1 MRISGFQILKIVQI
15 AQFGCDFAV
24 TKIVAVLIFA
34 TFCPQ
39 GIRKGSRQASNGT
52 IATTWL
58 GLTGRM
64 CDAAGGDMVE
74 FTKTIKDPLGL
85 HARPVALLYDIIA
98 KHRSDV
104 SVSIGDRHTDGRDV
118 MGLMA
123 LYGECGEDII
133 FRVSGVDEASC
144 VTSIRNLSL

>member
-1 MRISGFQILKIVQI
+1 MRAFPRFLWNGGAPVTYNNYHVAGF
-15 AQFGCDFAV
+15 A
-24 TKIVAVLIFA
+24 
-34 TFCPQ
+34 
-39 GIRKGSRQASNGT
+39 
-52 IATTWL
+52 
-58 GLTGRM
+58 GRM
-64 CDAAGGDMVE
+64 YDAVGGDMVE

>member
-1 MRISGFQILKIVQI
+1 MRAFPRFLWDGGAPVTYNNYHVAGF
-15 AQFGCDFAV
+15 A
-24 TKIVAVLIFA
+24 
-34 TFCPQ
+34 
-39 GIRKGSRQASNGT
+39 
-52 IATTWL
+52 
-58 GLTGRM
+58 GRM
-64 CDAAGGDMVE
+64 CDVAGGDMVE

>member
-1 MRISGFQILKIVQI
+1 
-15 AQFGCDFAV
+15 
-24 TKIVAVLIFA
+24 
-34 TFCPQ
+34 
-39 GIRKGSRQASNGT
+39 
-52 IATTWL
+52 
-58 GLTGRM
+58 
-64 CDAAGGDMVE
+64 MVE

-118 MGLMA
+118 IGLMA
-123 LYGECGEDII
+123 LCGECGEDVV

-144 VTSIRNLSL
+144 VTSIIILSLYSQQCNKGDSPLCCINWYDKAPQRDGPLPRLFVSYRKLFRNLNGDPFQKVNHVLVYYSEHRRG

>member
-1 MRISGFQILKIVQI
+1 MQKKCHIFRPSLSDSKRLK
-15 AQFGCDFAV
+15 
-24 TKIVAVLIFA
+24 
-34 TFCPQ
+34 
-39 GIRKGSRQASNGT
+39 
-52 IATTWL
+52 
-58 GLTGRM
+58 
-64 CDAAGGDMVE
+64 
-74 FTKTIKDPLGL
+74 
-85 HARPVALLYDIIA
+85 ARPVALLYDIIA

>member
-1 MRISGFQILKIVQI
+1 
-15 AQFGCDFAV
+15 
-24 TKIVAVLIFA
+24 
-34 TFCPQ
+34 
-39 GIRKGSRQASNGT
+39 
-52 IATTWL
+52 
-58 GLTGRM
+58 
-64 CDAAGGDMVE
+64 MVE

-98 KHRSDV
+98 RHRSDV

-144 VTSIRNLSL
+144 VTSIRNLSLSAQCNVTKGQFLCHMNWYDKARQRDSPCRALLVSYRKLFRKLNRDPFQKVNHVLVY

>member
-1 MRISGFQILKIVQI
+1 MRFPKGGRLGKRDPEFSKKMGHGFRLS
-15 AQFGCDFAV
+15 FGRYNSYHVAGFAGRLSD
-24 TKIVAVLIFA
+24 AV
-34 TFCPQ
+34 
-39 GIRKGSRQASNGT
+39 
-52 IATTWL
+52 
-58 GLTGRM
+58 
-64 CDAAGGDMVE
+64 GGDMVE

-85 HARPVALLYDIIA
+85 HARPVALLYDIVA

>member
-1 MRISGFQILKIVQI
+1 
-15 AQFGCDFAV
+15 
-24 TKIVAVLIFA
+24 
-34 TFCPQ
+34 
-39 GIRKGSRQASNGT
+39 
-52 IATTWL
+52 
-58 GLTGRM
+58 
-64 CDAAGGDMVE
+64 MVE

-118 MGLMA
+118 IGLMA
-123 LYGECGEDII
+123 LCGECGEDVV

-144 VTSIRNLSL
+144 VSRSETSRSNLNNVTRGQSPCCINWYDKAPQRDGLCRALLFRIGNFFEI

>member
-1 MRISGFQILKIVQI
+1 
-15 AQFGCDFAV
+15 
-24 TKIVAVLIFA
+24 
-34 TFCPQ
+34 
-39 GIRKGSRQASNGT
+39 
-52 IATTWL
+52 
-58 GLTGRM
+58 
-64 CDAAGGDMVE
+64 MVE

-123 LYGECGEDII
+123 TLR
-133 FRVSGVDEASC
+133 RVWRGHHLP
-144 VTSIRNLSL
+144 RFGRG

>member
-1 MRISGFQILKIVQI
+1 
-15 AQFGCDFAV
+15 
-24 TKIVAVLIFA
+24 
-34 TFCPQ
+34 
-39 GIRKGSRQASNGT
+39 
-52 IATTWL
+52 
-58 GLTGRM
+58 
-64 CDAAGGDMVE
+64 MVE

-98 KHRSDV
+98 KHRCDV
-104 SVSIGDRHTDGRDV
+104 SVSIGDRHTNGRDV

-144 VTSIRNLSL
+144 VTSIRRSGGYQRPARAGSRPGHAPCASFR

>member
-1 MRISGFQILKIVQI
+1 MRLPSFLWDEGAPVTYNNYHVAGF
-15 AQFGCDFAV
+15 A
-24 TKIVAVLIFA
+24 
-34 TFCPQ
+34 
-39 GIRKGSRQASNGT
+39 
-52 IATTWL
+52 
-58 GLTGRM
+58 GRM

-104 SVSIGDRHTDGRDV
+104 SVSIGDRYTDGRDV
-118 MGLMA
+118 IGLMA
-123 LYGECGEDII
+123 LCGECGEDVV

>member
-1 MRISGFQILKIVQI
+1 
-15 AQFGCDFAV
+15 
-24 TKIVAVLIFA
+24 
-34 TFCPQ
+34 
-39 GIRKGSRQASNGT
+39 
-52 IATTWL
+52 
-58 GLTGRM
+58 M
-64 CDAAGGDMVE
+64 CDVVGGDMVE

-85 HARPVALLYDIIA
+85 HARPVA